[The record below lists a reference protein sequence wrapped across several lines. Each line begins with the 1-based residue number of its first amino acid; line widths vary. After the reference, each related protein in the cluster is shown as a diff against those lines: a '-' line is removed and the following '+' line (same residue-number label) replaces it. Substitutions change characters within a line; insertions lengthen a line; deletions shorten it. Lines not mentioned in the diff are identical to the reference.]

1 MHTLLNPTGTVA
13 GDPEELKAIDNVIA
27 SNREE
32 PLLIGSIKSNM
43 GHSEPSSG
51 ICSIIKV
58 LLAFNNG
65 CVPPNINFTEA
76 RQSIKGITEGRLKVV
91 LETTPLNKP
100 YAATNCFGFG
110 GANVHVLFKMHEKL
124 KSKVIESAIPRLVCW
139 SGRTE
144 DSVNHMFEE
153 LAKHPFDSEFLALM
167 GNIQRQNISG
177 FVHRG
182 YGVFT
187 KGENGCGRCLKS
199 SISNFNGDRR
209 PVVWLFGGMGSQW
222 CQMGKD
228 LMKIRVFRDTMRRLN
243 GFLKAKAIDFID
255 IITSE
260 DPKVIES
267 NIIHPFVGITGIQIG
282 LVNVLR
288 EMNIEPDYIIGHS
301 AGEVACGYAD
311 GGLTEEQTIL
321 MAYYRGY
328 VCLKNNKTKGMMA
341 AFGIGYKEV
350 APMLPPDIDAPVHN
364 SSTSCTVS
372 GPYESVKKFVE
383 EATNKGIFARSIDT
397 GHMAFHSRYV
407 AAFRQDLTMFLKDIV
422 PSPKKRTD
430 KWISTSVPAEDWGTG
445 DSVYCSAEYSA
456 NNLCG
461 NVLFEE
467 STQLLP
473 PSSIFIEIGPHAILS
488 SVIKKSLPE
497 SIQIGLTKR
506 GEFEGTTYLLRALG
520 E

>member
-1 MHTLLNPTGTVA
+1 
-13 GDPEELKAIDNVIA
+13 
-27 SNREE
+27 
-32 PLLIGSIKSNM
+32 M

-65 CVPPNINFTEA
+65 CIPPNINFTKA
-76 RQSIKGITEGRLKVV
+76 KKSIKGIAEGRLKVV
-91 LETTPLNKP
+91 LETTPLQKP

-110 GANVHVLFKMHEKL
+110 GANVHVLLKVNEKE
-124 KSKVIESAIPRLVCW
+124 KPKVKESVIPRLVCW

-144 DSVNHMFEE
+144 ESVNYMLEE
-153 LAKHPFDSEFLALM
+153 LTKHPLDSEFLALLD
-167 GNIQRQNISG
+167 NIQAKNISG

-182 YGVFT
+182 YGVFAN
-187 KGENGCGRCLKS
+187 GENGNGRCLKS
-199 SISNFNGDRR
+199 GVSNFNGDRR

-222 CQMGKD
+222 FQMGKD
-228 LMKIRVFRDTMRRLN
+228 LMKIPVFRDTIKRLH
-243 GFLKAKAIDFID
+243 GFLKPKAIDFMQ
-255 IITSE
+255 IITSD
-260 DPKVIES
+260 DPKVLEAS
-267 NIIHPFVGITGIQIG
+267 IIHQFIGITGIQIG
-282 LVNVLR
+282 LVNILR
-288 EMNIEPDYIIGHS
+288 EINIEPDYIIGHS

-321 MAYYRGY
+321 MSYYRGY

-341 AFGIGYKEV
+341 AFGISYKEV
-350 APMLPPDIDAPVHN
+350 LPMLPPDIDAPVHN

-383 EATNKGIFARSIDT
+383 EATAKGIFARSVDT
-397 GHMAFHSRYV
+397 GNMAFHSRYV
-407 AAFRQDLTMFLKDIV
+407 TSFRQDLVAFIKDII
-422 PSPKKRTD
+422 PNPKKRTE
-430 KWISTSVPAEDWGTG
+430 KWISTSVLADDWGTG

-461 NVLFEE
+461 NVYFEE
-467 STQLLP
+467 NTQLLP
-473 PSSIFIEIGPHAILS
+473 PTSIFIEIGPHAILS
-488 SVIKKSLPE
+488 SVIKKSLPD

-506 GEFEGTTYLLRALG
+506 GELEGTIYLLRALG